1 MLAGRDDDLDPL
13 LLDPTRLSV
22 VAFLVSLSWTEFS
35 AVRDAVGLSDSALSK
50 QAATLER
57 AGYVA
62 SRKGYV
68 GKRPRTW
75 LQLTDAGRDALEAHV
90 RALQRIVD
98 RSTAAAPA
106 PDEPASDDPTAAARP
121 RTGTT
126 AHPD

>member
-13 LLDPTRLSV
+13 LLDPTRLSIA
-22 VAFLVSLSWTEFS
+22 AFLASLSWTEFS
-35 AVRDAVGLSDSALSK
+35 AVRDAVGLSNSALSK
-50 QAATLER
+50 QVSTLER
-57 AGYVA
+57 PDYVR

-75 LQLTDAGRDALEAHV
+75 LSLTDAGRDALAAHV

-98 RSTAAAPA
+98 RSAAAALPA
-106 PDEPASDDPTAAARP
+106 GSGPSDPAQTPRP

-126 AHPD
+126 ARPE

>member
-13 LLDPTRLSV
+13 LLDPTRLSIT
-22 VAFLVSLSWTEFS
+22 AFLASLTWTEFA

-57 AGYVA
+57 ADYVQ

-75 LQLTDAGRDALEAHV
+75 LQLTDAGRDALSAHV

-106 PDEPASDDPTAAARP
+106 APDPAAARP
-121 RTGTT
+121 
-126 AHPD
+126 D

>member
-13 LLDPTRLSV
+13 LLDPTRLSI

-50 QAATLER
+50 QASTLER
-57 AGYVA
+57 SDYVR

-75 LQLTDAGRDALEAHV
+75 LCLTDAGRDALSAHV

-98 RSTAAAPA
+98 RSAAAAP
-106 PDEPASDDPTAAARP
+106 PAGSPPADPGGESRP

-126 AHPD
+126 ARAD